1 MFNTGRFVNVLDD
14 NGRVHSAFVF
24 SEMAETEGTEL
35 IVPLVNSQTN
45 EVTWQ
50 HSSHARNGK
59 DFVELGEDV
68 QVLRDFNSKK
78 PFAQPEESNVDENG
92 NPIVNPHSDSV
103 FNTRH
108 HHLNKTD
115 TTK

>member
-1 MFNTGRFVNVLDD
+1 MFNIGRFVNVLDD
-14 NGRVHSAFVF
+14 NGRVHSALVF

-50 HSSHARNGK
+50 HSSHARHGK

-78 PFAQPEESNVDENG
+78 PFAQPEESNVDEFG
-92 NPIVNPHSDSV
+92 NLIVVQDINSV
-103 FNTRH
+103 FNARH
-108 HHLNKTD
+108 HHLNKSD